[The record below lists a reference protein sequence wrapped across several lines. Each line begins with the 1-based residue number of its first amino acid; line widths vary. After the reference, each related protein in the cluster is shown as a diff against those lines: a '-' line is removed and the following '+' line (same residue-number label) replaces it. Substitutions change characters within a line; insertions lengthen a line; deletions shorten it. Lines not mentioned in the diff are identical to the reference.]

1 MPELRNESYNE
12 NKGEWF
18 PFHNN
23 ENPNTRSRAMYFF
36 HNSLGEVT
44 PEAQI
49 GFTDQITIGG
59 SGSGG
64 GSNSEWQGKASDI
77 VSWPITDAADETLEF
92 YSDDSQCYQ
101 YRFRSAGANS
111 NANLR
116 WHINHPPGWDLS
128 LDPGNVENQTDVSE
142 SDAEIYKR
150 YVDAL
155 EFILDGNKTKS
166 IRLRIQD
173 DESEDLFREC
183 LVDIALTYTDPNGI
197 VRICDGSYDQTTGGV
212 NGSGNV
218 NNTAGYF
225 CSPSPVVDGFG
236 TDENWLQKI
245 GGAMDAANGGNS
257 VNENAVWT
265 WSGSAQ
271 WLNSS
276 SNSNGQIFFNRK
288 NLDADSPITETTEG
302 LFMTDLDDLDYE
314 SGDYLL
320 LEAADEENEFHNRV
334 VFVNSVRTTSD
345 DTTAYEIQLLDD
357 IGFFN
362 EDPEEFTITKLT
374 NAPKL
379 KIKYIIPDLGDETIT
394 IVDDQGDVN

>member
-1 MPELRNESYNE
+1 MPELRDESYNE

-18 PFHNN
+18 PFHSN

-59 SGSGG
+59 SDAGGGG
-64 GSNSEWQGKASDI
+64 GSNNEWQGKASDI
-77 VSWPITDAADETLEF
+77 VSWPITDATDQTLEF
-92 YSDDSQCYQ
+92 YSDGSRCYQ
-101 YRFRSAGANS
+101 YRFRNG
-111 NANLR
+111 NLR
-116 WHINHPPGWDLS
+116 WHINHPPGWDFS
-128 LDPGNVENQTDVSE
+128 LDPGNVENQAGVSG

-166 IRLRIQD
+166 IRLEIQD

-183 LVDIALTYTDPNGI
+183 LVDIALTYTDPDGI
-197 VRICDGSYDQTTGGV
+197 ERICDGSYDQTTGGV

-236 TDENWLQKI
+236 TNENWLQKL
-245 GGAMDAANGGNS
+245 GGAMDAANGGNGI
-257 VNENAVWT
+257 NADRVWT
-265 WSGSAQ
+265 WNGAAQ
-271 WLNSS
+271 WQTSS

-288 NLDADSPITETTEG
+288 NLNDDLPTTETREG
-302 LFMTDLDDLDYE
+302 FFMIDDSDLDYE

-334 VFVNSVRTTSD
+334 VFVNSVPTTSD
-345 DTTAYEIQLLDD
+345 GTLAYEIQLLDD

-379 KIKYIIPDLGDETIT
+379 KIRYRIPDLGDETIT

>member
-1 MPELRNESYNE
+1 MPELNVIPYDE

-18 PFHNN
+18 PYQGEDND
-23 ENPNTRSRAMYFF
+23 NTRSRAMYFF

-49 GFTDQITIGG
+49 GFTDQIITGD
-59 SGSGG
+59 SGNDN
-64 GSNSEWQGKASDI
+64 SNNGWPGKASDI

-92 YSDDSQCYQ
+92 YSDGSRCYQ
-101 YRFRSAGANS
+101 YRFRNG
-111 NANLR
+111 NLR

-128 LDPGNVENQTDVSE
+128 LDPGNVENQTGVSD

-166 IRLRIQD
+166 IRLEIQD

-212 NGSGNV
+212 NDSGNV

-236 TDENWLQKI
+236 TSENWLQKL
-245 GGAMDAANGGNS
+245 GGAMDAANGGNG
-257 VNENAVWT
+257 VNADRVWT
-265 WSGSAQ
+265 WNGSAQ

-276 SNSNGQIFFNRK
+276 SNSNGQIFFNRVD
-288 NLDADSPITETTEG
+288 LDGSGSTNRSQVTTEG
-302 LFMTDLDDLDYE
+302 FFMIDDSDLDYKI
-314 SGDYLL
+314 GDYLL

-334 VFVNSVRTTSD
+334 VFVNSVRTTSTG
-345 DTTAYEIQLLDD
+345 TTAYEIQLLDD

-362 EDPEEFTITKLT
+362 EHPEEFTITKLT

-379 KIKYIIPDLGDETIT
+379 KIKYRIPDLGDETIT
-394 IVDDQGDVN
+394 IVDDQGDVD